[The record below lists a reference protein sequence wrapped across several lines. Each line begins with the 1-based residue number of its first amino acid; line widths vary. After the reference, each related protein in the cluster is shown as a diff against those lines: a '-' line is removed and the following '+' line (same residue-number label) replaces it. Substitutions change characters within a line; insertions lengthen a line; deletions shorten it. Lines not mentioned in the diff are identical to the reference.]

1 MLFKSIFAGILYFLS
16 FPPFDYWYLIFPA
29 IYYFYSSIIQVE
41 KVFTKGFIFG
51 SIAYGAILFGIQS
64 IGYEAWI
71 PLTILMGLMYG
82 LFSKFFSFIGTR
94 TDNNLFALIGVISGF
109 GLLRSYFPFGGF
121 PWGYSSTV
129 LLTGYQDNV
138 FFYLVPQIFKTFG
151 PIGYSLLIESLIL
164 FLYLFI
170 SNRNKSSNE
179 LKRFAVLLTFIIV
192 PLVFSITSTGDSVIK
207 EIQVSI
213 IQGNSPC
220 PGAKNKCENER
231 QRIYDNHLLLTKSL
245 DNEQGF
251 NDTETARLILWAE
264 SSSGFGND
272 PKKNT
277 ETLKEIAT
285 EAQRLDT
292 VFLIGG
298 DRPSSPGEF
307 ENYGIFID
315 ERGEISGEY
324 LKQHPVPF
332 GEYIPFRK
340 YLDWIPPLS
349 LVPRDMVRGTQQQ
362 VFTTNKNEIKI
373 SPVISFEGSF
383 DRYIRRSV
391 VQGAEV
397 VVILTN
403 QASYGESGMSDQF
416 ILMSRA
422 NAISNNRDI
431 AHAAITGKSAFI
443 SGTDGDIY
451 SSTGLFT
458 DAVLTEEIK
467 TSNKLTLYTRWGN
480 YLNYLLILFGVINL
494 FWPKN
499 MLRKI

>member
-1 MLFKSIFAGILYFLS
+1 
-16 FPPFDYWYLIFPA
+16 
-29 IYYFYSSIIQVE
+29 
-41 KVFTKGFIFG
+41 
-51 SIAYGAILFGIQS
+51 
-64 IGYEAWI
+64 
-71 PLTILMGLMYG
+71 
-82 LFSKFFSFIGTR
+82 
-94 TDNNLFALIGVISGF
+94 
-109 GLLRSYFPFGGF
+109 
-121 PWGYSSTV
+121 
-129 LLTGYQDNV
+129 
-138 FFYLVPQIFKTFG
+138 
-151 PIGYSLLIESLIL
+151 
-164 FLYLFI
+164 
-170 SNRNKSSNE
+170 
-179 LKRFAVLLTFIIV
+179 
-192 PLVFSITSTGDSVIK
+192 
-207 EIQVSI
+207 
-213 IQGNSPC
+213 
-220 PGAKNKCENER
+220 
-231 QRIYDNHLLLTKSL
+231 
-245 DNEQGF
+245 
-251 NDTETARLILWAE
+251 
-264 SSSGFGND
+264 
-272 PKKNT
+272 
-277 ETLKEIAT
+277 
-285 EAQRLDT
+285 
-292 VFLIGG
+292 LIGG

-431 AHAAITGKSAFI
+431 AHAAITGKAAFI
-443 SGTDGDIY
+443 SGIDGDLY
-451 SSTGLFT
+451 SSSGLFT
-458 DAVLTEEIK
+458 DAVLTDEIK

-480 YLNYLLILFGVINL
+480 YLNYIMIAIGFIIYS
-494 FWPKN
+494 FPKKKTSTWN
-499 MLRKI
+499 NHHIQNHISWN